1 MVEIYDIIR
10 YLRQGFNEVLQ
21 IDTAMTELK
30 KVTDETAVAYDNFA
44 KSAYASSKKI
54 GSTMK
59 EFIQATADF
68 ARLNI

>member
-1 MVEIYDIIR
+1 
-10 YLRQGFNEVLQ
+10 
-21 IDTAMTELK
+21 MTELK